1 MSYTNWDPAQDNYG
15 LSLFQGPNP
24 VNNTIPGEIL
34 ELVPTG
40 SRVDLL
46 DRVPP
51 PAAETNWGN
60 SIIIPPASAPLT
72 PYTVSQSFSV
82 ARAGWYEIIVPYING
97 VLVGGAGCEGYDIV
111 MYVGEVITPSTF
123 YIAADSR
130 AVVATDK
137 CQTQLSCKFYASNPA
152 YSYTMT
158 IQVTALNLADPVTP
172 IVGGTL
178 TWSNIYIQPIVS
190 SIDSV
195 GNSPY
200 VILP

>member
-24 VNNTIPGEIL
+24 VNNAIPGEIL

-60 SIIIPPASAPLT
+60 SITIPPASAPLS
-72 PYTVSQSFSV
+72 PYTATQTFSV
-82 ARAGWYEIIVPYING
+82 ARAGWYEIIVPYISG
-97 VLVGGAGCEGYDIV
+97 VLVGGAANECYDLT
-111 MYVGEVITPSTF
+111 MYVGEVNPPSTT
-123 YIAADSR
+123 YVAADSR
-130 AVVATDK
+130 SIVATDK
-137 CQTQLSCKFYASNPA
+137 CQTQLTCKFYASNPA

-158 IQVTALNLADPVTP
+158 IAFTALNSADPVTP
-172 IVGGTL
+172 IVGGTIS
-178 TWSNIYIQPIVS
+178 WSNIYIQPIVS
-190 SIDSV
+190 SIDGA